1 MKQRSMRYY
10 VSQHGEMP
18 TDPIN
23 VLPSPAGKQVLVQI
37 GTWSRWVEDQFEQ
50 KEEKSDSNNNEKSDC
65 ENFRLFHLLK
75 QVERSIDA
83 SLQNACTKREGTD
96 YTARNSLLISKH
108 FGLITFLSEEL
119 SILW

>member
-83 SLQNACTKREGTD
+83 SLQKMLAQKERV
-96 YTARNSLLISKH
+96 
-108 FGLITFLSEEL
+108 LITLLGTHFLFQNILDL
-119 SILW
+119 SVLLVPV

>member
-1 MKQRSMRYY
+1 
-10 VSQHGEMP
+10 MP
-18 TDPIN
+18 W
-23 VLPSPAGKQVLVQI
+23 QI
-37 GTWSRWVEDQFEQ
+37 GTWSRWVEGQFEQ
-50 KEEKSDSNNNEKSDC
+50 KEEKSDSNNNEKSDS

-108 FGLITFLSEEL
+108 FGLISTSRSCLKNYQYFGKDSQNKRLEMIET
-119 SILW
+119 